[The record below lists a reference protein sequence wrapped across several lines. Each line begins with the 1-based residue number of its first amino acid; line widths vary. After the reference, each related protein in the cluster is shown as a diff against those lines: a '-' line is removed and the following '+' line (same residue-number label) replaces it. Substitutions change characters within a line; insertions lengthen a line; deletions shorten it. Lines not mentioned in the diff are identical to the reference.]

1 MLDHD
6 DLYVRY
12 LDHVCELT
20 ETLFNDTH
28 LHERIDV
35 VTELIASSVYADDNK
50 MYANA
55 DFDVNVVSDLSGGG
69 GPMGGTT
76 YGLKSFV
83 TNRSAY
89 VTSQLECQTVSAVE
103 TLASSLHAFP
113 NPAQHEVMV
122 DGLPEN
128 SDVSL
133 LNASGR
139 VVFQTLTRDQSML
152 RIDVS
157 ALAEGFYIVRSS
169 QGWAE
174 RLLIVR

>member
-1 MLDHD
+1 
-6 DLYVRY
+6 
-12 LDHVCELT
+12 
-20 ETLFNDTH
+20 
-28 LHERIDV
+28 
-35 VTELIASSVYADDNK
+35 
-50 MYANA
+50 
-55 DFDVNVVSDLSGGG
+55 
-69 GPMGGTT
+69 MGGTT

-89 VTSQLECQTVSAVE
+89 VTSQLECQTVSNVA
-103 TLASSLHAFP
+103 THASSLHAFP

-122 DGLPEN
+122 DGLPKS

-152 RIDVS
+152 RIDIS
-157 ALAEGFYIVRSS
+157 ALAEGVYIVRSS